1 MTPYWLSLK
10 VLLVVMHSRVNSWL
24 LLEKLEPRR
33 KGREMALWG
42 GRFSEEPAV
51 VVFALSRSVHFDWRL
66 APYDLRSSLAHLAVL
81 ESSGLLTPE
90 VSGKIRTALR
100 ELTEEVRTGVFTY
113 NDSDEDVH
121 SALERGL
128 TEKLGEIGGSLRAGR
143 SRNDQVATD
152 LRLYAIDA
160 MLETAEMIIHLQQAL
175 VEKAHEYADAAAV
188 GFTHMQQ
195 AQPVLFG
202 HELAKHVHAFNR
214 DLDRIDDWLVRTSVS
229 PLGSGALA
237 GSSLPLSPEATAT
250 ALGFKKSAG
259 NSIDGVSD
267 RDFVAEAL
275 FITSMVG
282 VHLSRIGEEWC
293 IWATTEFGWAKVSDS
308 YSTGSSIMPQKKN
321 PDMAEL
327 ARGKA
332 GRLVGNLTGVLTMLK
347 GLPFAYNRDLQED
360 KEPLFDSFDTLALVL
375 PAVAGMVATT
385 EFDRAKMAAAAPTGY
400 SLATE
405 IADFLVRAHIPFATA
420 HEAAGKCVALAEKN
434 EIALHE
440 ISDEQFVAIH
450 PSLTPEIRDVLT
462 VQGALNSRTTYGGTA
477 PTALGR
483 QLAILKSEVSAFE
496 ANFSAKSKAF
506 SGMMSA

>member
-1 MTPYWLSLK
+1 MS
-10 VLLVVMHSRVNSWL
+10 
-24 LLEKLEPRR
+24 
-33 KGREMALWG
+33 LWG
-42 GRFSEEPAV
+42 GRFSEEPAE

-66 APYDLRSSLAHLAVL
+66 APYDLRSSVAHLAVL
-81 ESSGLLTPE
+81 ESSGLLTSDVAAKIRGALLELADE
-90 VSGKIRTALR
+90 VS
-100 ELTEEVRTGVFTY
+100 TGVFNY
-113 NDSDEDVH
+113 NGTDEDVH

-160 MLETAEMIIHLQQAL
+160 MLEIARKIISLQQTL
-175 VEKAHEYADAAAV
+175 VSKADEYADAPAV
-188 GFTHMQQ
+188 GFTHMQH

-237 GSSLPLSPEATAT
+237 GSSLPLSPEATAA
-250 ALGFKKSAG
+250 ALGFRKSAG

-275 FITSMVG
+275 FIMSMVG

-332 GRLVGNLTGVLTMLK
+332 GRLIGNLTGVLTMLK

-360 KEPLFDSFDTLALVL
+360 KEPLFDSFDTLSLVI
-375 PAVAGMVATT
+375 PAVAGMIATT
-385 EFDRAKMAAAAPTGY
+385 EFDRTKMAASAPTGY

-405 IADFLVRAHIPFATA
+405 IADFLVRAHIPFASA
-420 HEAAGKCVALAEKN
+420 HEAAGKCVALAEKKN
-434 EIALHE
+434 IELHE
-440 ISDEQFVAIH
+440 ISDADFAQIH
-450 PSLTPEIRDVLT
+450 PALTPDVRGVLT
-462 VQGALNSRTTYGGTA
+462 VDGALASRTTYGGTA
-477 PTALGR
+477 PAALAR
-483 QLAILKSEVSAFE
+483 QLAILKSEVSAFD